1 MPHAAQASRKPACW
15 IPVGVWH
22 SCQPCTQT
30 WSALCL
36 SLPPSCQV
44 FNEQNSPF
52 YEANSAAAAAA
63 LAELSEDDAGEAN
76 KKYSINGFLYCNLPN
91 LNMTVGDK

>member
-1 MPHAAQASRKPACW
+1 MLAWLQWVYVARASPATNLAS
-15 IPVGVWH
+15 P
-22 SCQPCTQT
+22 
-30 WSALCL
+30 LL
-36 SLPPSCQV
+36 SLPSSLQV